1 MRVCVPPH
9 VAHLLVLRFLGTLA
23 LTGLQCAEV
32 VQVAL
37 TTAVGELS
45 AGAGRRVV
53 VVAGMTSATRPHH
66 LGLLADV

>member
-1 MRVCVPPH
+1 M
-9 VAHLLVLRFLGTLA
+9 ASTLA
-23 LTGLQCAEV
+23 LTRLQGTEV

-37 TTAVGELS
+37 ATAVDELS

-53 VVAGMTSATRPHH
+53 VVAGLASAARPHH